1 MTIAV
6 DVNSNVDG
14 AASTCRIG
22 HHGDLGWIGVV
33 ITDLYGGY
41 GVVRRAQMRGLD
53 VTAVDN
59 KITAL
64 SAILHHVELIGR
76 NST

>member
-14 AASTCRIG
+14 AANTCRIG
-22 HHGDLGWIGVV
+22 HHGDLGRISIV

-41 GVVRRAQMRGLD
+41 GVVRRTQVRGFD
-53 VTAVDN
+53 ITAVDN
-59 KITAL
+59 KVATL
-64 SAILHHVELIGR
+64 SILSDHLD
-76 NST
+76 

>member
-14 AASTCRIG
+14 AASTGRIG
-22 HHGDLGWIGVV
+22 NHGDLGRISIV

-64 SAILHHVELIGR
+64 CTILYYVELICCH
-76 NST
+76 ST